1 MKSENILIL
10 SKTKT
15 YLIKSIADKIAES
28 GDYNILFATPS
39 VDAISEVKEDIV
51 AILMYADEETA
62 DDVSVLTFLKD
73 KLVMENKLF
82 FVVGDINEIRRLE
95 RTITPNLVKGI
106 FERPIDVKELAK
118 HVDEQISLLN
128 SVEKKKILVVD
139 DSGAMLWNIKGWFE
153 DKYQVILANS
163 GAMAIKYLSLNR
175 PDLVLLDYEMP
186 VIDGK
191 VVLEMIR
198 SEEDFAKIPVF
209 FLTSKGDKE
218 SVMNVTKLKPEGYLL
233 KTMAPAEIVKTI
245 DDFFIIQKGRE
256 S

>member
-15 YLIKSIADKIAES
+15 YLIKSIADKIAEC

>member
-1 MKSENILIL
+1 MKSDNILIL
-10 SKTKT
+10 SKTRT

-39 VDAISEVKEDIV
+39 VDAISEVKEDIA

-106 FERPIDVKELAK
+106 FERPIDVKDLAK
-118 HVDEQISLLN
+118 HVDEQINLLN

-233 KTMAPAEIVKTI
+233 KTMAPEEIVKTI